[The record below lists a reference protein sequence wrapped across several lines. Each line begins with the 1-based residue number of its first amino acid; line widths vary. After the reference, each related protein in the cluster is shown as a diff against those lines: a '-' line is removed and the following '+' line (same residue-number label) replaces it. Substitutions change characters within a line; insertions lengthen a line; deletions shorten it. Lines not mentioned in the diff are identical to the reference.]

1 MSIAT
6 VASWVPRNKARIE
19 RGLNLETVR
28 QSPSYSS
35 SAGPNPRSM
44 AAMSR
49 REHILLVLLFVFA
62 VFAAGGCNPAGP
74 PTQSTASA
82 SAPVTTAT
90 PSAAPSASAAAPAS
104 SAAPEK
110 ADASVALDIIY
121 VPTPQKVVDKMLEV
135 AKVTKNDTV
144 YDLGCGDGRIV
155 VSAAKKLGARGIGF
169 DLDPER
175 IKEANAN
182 VKSANVGSLVSIK
195 QENVFSV
202 DLTPATVVTLY
213 LLPEINV
220 KLIPQLEKM
229 RPGSRI
235 VSHDF
240 NMEGVVPDGHWTVN
254 ASEFV
259 NEEGYSAWKGA
270 DVPEDK
276 KNYQDRSHD
285 IYLWTIPLKKAKPR
299 DAGADAA
306 KP

>member
-1 MSIAT
+1 MRAPRT
-6 VASWVPRNKARIE
+6 TRNASDV
-19 RGLNLETVR
+19 
-28 QSPSYSS
+28 S
-35 SAGPNPRSM
+35 PRSM
-44 AAMSR
+44 ATMSAL
-49 REHILLVLLFVFA
+49 ESVLALVLLSLVA
-62 VFAAGGCNPAGP
+62 CNPPGP
-74 PTQSTASA
+74 PSHSSASA
-82 SAPVTTAT
+82 SASASAVSATTPSAT
-90 PSAAPSASAAAPAS
+90 SAKGDAPSAAPSS
-104 SAAPEK
+104 
-110 ADASVALDIIY
+110 ADAGPEESAALDIIY

-135 AKVTKNDTV
+135 AKVTKSDVV

-155 VSAAKKLGARGIGF
+155 VSAAKKLGARGLGF

-175 IKEANAN
+175 IKEANEN
-182 VKSANVGSLVSIK
+182 VKGANVGSLVSIK

-240 NMEGVVPDGHWTVN
+240 DMEGVTPDGHWTVT
-254 ASEFV
+254 APQFV
-259 NEEGYSAWKGA
+259 NAEGYSAWKGA

-276 KNYQDRSHD
+276 KNYKERKHD
-285 IYLWTIPLKKAKPR
+285 IYLWTIPLKKAKR
-299 DAGADAA
+299 VGDAGADAA